1 MIRDDNAFH
10 LRERRTTP
18 VFGRGLLT
26 PRHPH
31 GFLPGDA
38 FASDRMW
45 PALRMTNER
54 GKIGAD

>member
-1 MIRDDNAFH
+1 MIRDENAFH

-18 VFGRGLLT
+18 GFARRLLT
-26 PRHPH
+26 PRHPD
-31 GFLPGDA
+31 GFLRGDA

-45 PALRMTNER
+45 PALRMTSER